1 MEKITINKTFNSLR
15 ECMDWEE
22 KNFPDRTYN
31 GRMILCINHSGDAC
45 DDKVTITDIMC
56 I

>member
-1 MEKITINKTFNSLR
+1 METIAINKTFNSLL

-31 GRMILCINHSGDAC
+31 GRMILCINHEGQA
-45 DDKVTITDIMC
+45 DDNKVTITSIMC